1 MAQPLERSPKVLI
14 VHSDPAVA
22 KLLTTRFLDRSCD
35 ANYATS
41 CRKAVELL
49 QPASPPD
56 IILIECTLGSDAHHF
71 YEAAPYTQVV
81 FIASE
86 KQPGILR
93 AAMPEGADWISEPF
107 TFDDLATRVKEL
119 LAQRSQDTIVTLGDV
134 IVNFT
139 THEAHRHGRSI
150 EFTPLELDILHY
162 LARNVGVTVTRKELL
177 RDVWG
182 LPHGVRT
189 RTVDRHI
196 ASIRKKISDDPHDNA
211 FITTI
216 FGKGYRLTGAGFP
229 ARYPRSPA

>member
-1 MAQPLERSPKVLI
+1 MAQPLGRSPKVLI

-35 ANYATS
+35 ADYATS
-41 CRKAVELL
+41 SREAVELL

-56 IILIECTLGSDAHHF
+56 IILIECTLGSGTHHL
-71 YEAAPYTQVV
+71 YEVAPYAQVL
-81 FIASE
+81 FMASE
-86 KQPGILR
+86 KQPEILR
-93 AAMPEGADWISEPF
+93 AATPKGADWISEPF
-107 TFDDLATRVKEL
+107 TFDNLAARVKEL

-139 THEAHRHGRSI
+139 TYEAHRHGRSI
-150 EFTPLELDILHY
+150 EFTALELDILYY

-182 LPHGVRT
+182 LPRGVRT

-216 FGKGYRLTGAGFP
+216 FGKGYRLTGARFP
-229 ARYPRSPA
+229 ARNPRAPA